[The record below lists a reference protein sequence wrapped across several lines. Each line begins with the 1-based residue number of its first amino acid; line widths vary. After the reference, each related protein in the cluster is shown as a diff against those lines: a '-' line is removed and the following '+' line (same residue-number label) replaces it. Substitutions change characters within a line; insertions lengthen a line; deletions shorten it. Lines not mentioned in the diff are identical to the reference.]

1 MIPIVGALLGTLAEN
16 GLTLL
21 SSAIQA
27 KGKQIVEEKWGVK
40 IPDNPTPADVESLR
54 QLQYEHE
61 EKLLELGIEKAKIE
75 QEELKALLEAQA
87 NQENNVSDR
96 WKADMASD
104 SWLSK
109 NIRPMTL
116 VYILTAYL
124 LFAGLSAAG
133 INVQES
139 YVSLLGQ
146 WGMLVMTAYFGG
158 RTVEKVME
166 LRNKG
171 DKWVLHKNKPLS
183 SWMLANWFS
192 TLRNKDSLLPVES

>member
-1 MIPIVGALLGTLAEN
+1 MIPIVASLLGTLAQN
-16 GLTLL
+16 GLGLL

-27 KGKQIVEEKWGVK
+27 KGKDVVEKALGVK
-40 IPDNPTPADVESLR
+40 ITDNPGPEEVSKLR

-61 EKLLELGIEKAKIE
+61 EHLLELGIKKAEIE
-75 QEELKALLEAQA
+75 QKELESLLAAQA

-109 NIRPMTL
+109 NIRPGTL
-116 VYILTAYL
+116 IYILTAYL
-124 LFAGLSAAG
+124 IFAGLSAAG
-133 INVQES
+133 IEVQEA

-166 LRNKG
+166 MRKG
-171 DKWVLHKNKPLS
+171 GK
-183 SWMLANWFS
+183 
-192 TLRNKDSLLPVES
+192 E

>member
-1 MIPIVGALLGTLAEN
+1 MIPIVASLLATLASN
-16 GLTLL
+16 GLGLL

-27 KGKQIVEEKWGVK
+27 KGKEVVEQTLGVT
-40 IPDNPTPADVESLR
+40 IADNPSPEEVSKLR
-54 QLQYEHE
+54 QLQFDHE
-61 EKLLELGIEKAKIE
+61 ERLLELGIEKARLE
-75 QEELKALLEAQA
+75 QEELTALLAAQA
-87 NQENNVSDR
+87 SQDNNVSDR

-109 NIRPMTL
+109 NIRPGTL

-124 LFAGLSAAG
+124 IFAGLSAAG

-139 YVSLLGQ
+139 YVALLGQ

-166 LRNKG
+166 MRKG
-171 DKWVLHKNKPLS
+171 GK
-183 SWMLANWFS
+183 
-192 TLRNKDSLLPVES
+192 E

>member
-1 MIPIVGALLGTLAEN
+1 MIPIAAALLTTLAEN
-16 GLTLL
+16 GLGLL

-27 KGKQIVEEKWGVK
+27 KGKEVVENTFGVK
-40 IPDNPTPADVESLR
+40 IPDAPTPEDVAKLR
-54 QLQYEHE
+54 QLQYDHE
-61 EKLLELGIEKAKIE
+61 ERLLELGVEKARLE
-75 QEELKALLEAQA
+75 QEELKALLAAAA
-87 NQENNVSDR
+87 NEEDNVSKR
-96 WKADMASD
+96 WASDMTSD

-124 LFAGLSAAG
+124 IFAGLSAAG

-139 YVSLLGQ
+139 YVALLGQ

-166 LRNKG
+166 MRSK
-171 DKWVLHKNKPLS
+171 K
-183 SWMLANWFS
+183 
-192 TLRNKDSLLPVES
+192 

>member
-1 MIPIVGALLGTLAEN
+1 MIPIVGALLGTLAES

-27 KGKQIVEEKWGVK
+27 KGKDVVEKTLGVK
-40 IPDNPTPADVESLR
+40 IPDNPTPADVEKLR
-54 QLQYEHE
+54 QLQYDHE
-61 EKLLELGIEKAKIE
+61 ERLLELGIEKAKLE
-75 QEELKALLEAQA
+75 QEELKALLAAQA
-87 NQENNVSDR
+87 NQEDNVSDR

-104 SWLSK
+104 SWMSK

-116 VYILTAYL
+116 IYILSAYL

-171 DKWVLHKNKPLS
+171 DGK
-183 SWMLANWFS
+183 
-192 TLRNKDSLLPVES
+192 

>member
-16 GLTLL
+16 GLGLL
-21 SSAIQA
+21 ASAIQA
-27 KGKQIVEEKWGVK
+27 KGKQVVEEKLGVK
-40 IPDNPTPADVESLR
+40 ISDNPTSADVEKLR
-54 QLQYEHE
+54 QLQYDHE

-75 QEELKALLEAQA
+75 QEELKALLAAQA
-87 NQENNVSDR
+87 NQENNVSAR
-96 WKADMASD
+96 WEADMSSD

-109 NIRPMTL
+109 NIRPATL
-116 VYILTAYL
+116 IYILSAYL
-124 LFAGLSAAG
+124 LFAALSAAG

-166 LRNKG
+166 MR
-171 DKWVLHKNKPLS
+171 
-183 SWMLANWFS
+183 
-192 TLRNKDSLLPVES
+192 KDSK

>member
-1 MIPIVGALLGTLAEN
+1 
-16 GLTLL
+16 LL

-27 KGKQIVEEKWGVK
+27 KGKEVVENTLGVK
-40 IPDNPTPADVESLR
+40 ISDSPSPEEVAKLR
-54 QLQYEHE
+54 QLQYDHE
-61 EKLLELGIEKAKIE
+61 EKLLELGIEKARLE
-75 QEELKALLEAQA
+75 QEELKALLAAQA
-87 NQENNVSDR
+87 NQDNNVSDR

-109 NIRPMTL
+109 NIRPGTL

-124 LFAGLSAAG
+124 IFAGLSAAG

-139 YVSLLGQ
+139 YVALLGQ

-166 LRNKG
+166 MRKGG
-171 DKWVLHKNKPLS
+171 DK
-183 SWMLANWFS
+183 
-192 TLRNKDSLLPVES
+192 